1 MGNIKY
7 NPEVM
12 VKGIL
17 GMRLCVPDDWTDEQI
32 IQFAEKENPAGTSN
46 GWYIAEKGDTAF
58 DGASARIK
66 CEDRENYVHLV
77 VTV

>member
-32 IQFAEKENPAGTSN
+32 IQFAERRTRQGRQMDGTLP
-46 GWYIAEKGDTAF
+46 K
-58 DGASARIK
+58 K
-66 CEDRENYVHLV
+66 
-77 VTV
+77 VTLL